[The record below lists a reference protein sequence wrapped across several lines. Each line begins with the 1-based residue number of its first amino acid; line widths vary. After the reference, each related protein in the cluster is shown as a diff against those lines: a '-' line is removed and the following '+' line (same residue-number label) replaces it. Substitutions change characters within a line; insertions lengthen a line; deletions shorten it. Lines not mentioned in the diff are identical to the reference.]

1 MTDGHICRVI
11 KDLLIDHI
19 QTSGSQPEA
28 IVGLDARG
36 FLFGFMLAAELGL
49 PFIPIRKKGKLPG
62 KCLSFAY
69 TLEYGSDHFEMQENS
84 IRAGQRVLIVDDL
97 LATGGSLSAACE
109 LIKAAE
115 GIVVEII
122 VLIELTALNGRSRIP
137 DQNVHAFI
145 SYDD

>member
-1 MTDGHICRVI
+1 MRDGRACRVI

-19 QTSGSQPEA
+19 QTTGAQPEA

-36 FLFGFMLAAELGL
+36 FLFGFMLAAELSL

-62 KCLSFAY
+62 KCLSYQY
-69 TLEYGSDHFEMQENS
+69 TLEYGSDHFEMQEDS
-84 IRAGQRVLIVDDL
+84 LRAGQKILIVDDL
-97 LATGGSLSAACE
+97 LATGGSLKAACE
-109 LIKAAE
+109 LIKAA
-115 GIVVEII
+115 GAIVDEVI

-137 DQNVHAFI
+137 VEKVHSFI